1 MIWEILLSDIDLI
14 IFKNKKRRLLC
25 LAIKKSISQTGTL
38 SNYIPMFF
46 FLNNYIATPL
56 ITIQRTIRFIKIH
69 VSMKKNHKHQRNSN
83 VMFYHYSSSS
93 SSNSEGTQLQIHS
106 PIILP
111 EDRHLL
117 DNAIWWSSL
126 IFEGQRSQWLWKLV
140 ICPC

>member
-1 MIWEILLSDIDLI
+1 MVIIVQHIAMQTNRMIWEIPLSDIDLI

-69 VSMKKNHKHQRNSN
+69 VSMEKKIINIRGIVMLCFTTIHHRHPPPTVKELSSRFTLLLFYQRTAICLT
-83 VMFYHYSSSS
+83 MSS
-93 SSNSEGTQLQIHS
+93 GG
-106 PIILP
+106 
-111 EDRHLL
+111 LL
-117 DNAIWWSSL
+117 
-126 IFEGQRSQWLWKLV
+126 
-140 ICPC
+140 